1 MSDQNPVVPGLPDPA
16 DAAEAVSDAA
26 AAVENA
32 PQAAAEAVTE
42 AVGAPAAEAITEV
55 VDAAPAAVTEAV
67 EAAPAAVTEAVA
79 APAAAVAD
87 APPAFDAGSVPPPPP
102 PGYAA
107 APAAAMVPVFPNGK
121 PMLDATGQPVS
132 EKSRL
137 AAALLA
143 FFLGGLGVH
152 RFYVGKIGT
161 GIAIILTLGGFFGI
175 WPLIDFIMILIGSF
189 RDKAGKVLMNW

>member
-1 MSDQNPVVPGLPDPA
+1 MSDQNPAVPGLPDPA
-16 DAAEAVSDAA
+16 DAAETASEAA

-42 AVGAPAAEAITEV
+42 AVEATPAAE
-55 VDAAPAAVTEAV
+55 
-67 EAAPAAVTEAVA
+67 AVTEAVA
-79 APAAAVAD
+79 APAAAVA
-87 APPAFDAGSVPPPPP
+87 AAPPPPPAFDAGSVPPPPP

-121 PMLDATGQPVS
+121 PMLDAAGQPVS

-143 FFLGGLGVH
+143 FFLGGLGIH
-152 RFYVGKIGT
+152 RFYVGKVGT

-189 RDKAGKVLMNW
+189 KDKAGKVLMNW